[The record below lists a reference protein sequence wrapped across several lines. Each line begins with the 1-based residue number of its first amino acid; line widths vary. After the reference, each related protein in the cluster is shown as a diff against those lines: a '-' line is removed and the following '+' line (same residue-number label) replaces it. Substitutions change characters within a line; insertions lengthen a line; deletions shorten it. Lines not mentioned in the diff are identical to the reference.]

1 VKSPPL
7 RVVRGLV
14 LAPGTARRRRW
25 RAVPDHGQE
34 VGGRTATADGAA
46 LVPVSYARRAAW
58 CAWANPASR
67 APPYCG
73 ASLYRVRMTS
83 TGLGQR
89 TVGSLLADVRAA
101 MTEYDDALAWLE
113 IAMKGP
119 MEPIAAEVWAFDESF
134 RHVLLVRHRWRGWVP
149 PGGKVEAGETP
160 REAARR
166 EFREET
172 GLDAHLLETPAAV
185 TVRTYRE
192 DWTPTLGL
200 SYAAVLDGSLAPAGE
215 SRQPAAWTPLPCDWK
230 GAFPGDRPRI
240 RAFAGHLKATW
251 RAATA

>member
-1 VKSPPL
+1 MLIGKRDHSYTWCVPAAVRTGPAHGL
-7 RVVRGLV
+7 HRVQV
-14 LAPGTARRRRW
+14 
-25 RAVPDHGQE
+25 
-34 VGGRTATADGAA
+34 
-46 LVPVSYARRAAW
+46 
-58 CAWANPASR
+58 
-67 APPYCG
+67 
-73 ASLYRVRMTS
+73 TS
-83 TGLGQR
+83 TGLDQR
-89 TVGSLLADVRAA
+89 TVDSCLADGRAA
-101 MTEYDDALAWLE
+101 MAEYDDALAWLE

-149 PGGKVEAGETP
+149 PGGRVEAGETP

-172 GLDAHLLETPAAV
+172 GLDARLLETPAAV

-200 SYAAVLDGSLAPAGE
+200 SYAAVLDGSLIPAGE
-215 SRQPAAWTPLPCDWK
+215 SCQPAAWTPLSSDWE

-240 RAFAGHLKATW
+240 RDFAGRLKATW
-251 RAATA
+251 TAADD

>member
-1 VKSPPL
+1 
-7 RVVRGLV
+7 
-14 LAPGTARRRRW
+14 
-25 RAVPDHGQE
+25 
-34 VGGRTATADGAA
+34 
-46 LVPVSYARRAAW
+46 
-58 CAWANPASR
+58 
-67 APPYCG
+67 
-73 ASLYRVRMTS
+73 MT
-83 TGLGQR
+83 G
-89 TVGSLLADVRAA
+89 
-101 MTEYDDALAWLE
+101 YDDALAWLE

-149 PGGKVEAGETP
+149 PGGRVEAGETP
-160 REAARR
+160 RQAARR

-172 GLDAHLLETPAAV
+172 GLDGRLLETPAAV

-215 SRQPAAWTPLPCDWK
+215 SRQPAAWTPLPSDWE

-240 RAFAGHLKATW
+240 RDFAGQLKATW
-251 RAATA
+251 SAATA